1 MRVTLL
7 SLLVATSSAFNA
19 NLKSISRVAPL
30 NVAATMDW
38 DDEAFLMQYAQDC
51 ASTGSCSL
59 EDYEAC
65 LDNVIRIQS
74 GCSSGSLVGSDV
86 CDVDGAVE
94 LVANLREK
102 ICKETRRLSLLSTG
116 NNILSVGLVGLFL
129 AASMSA
135 MALNNPDVAPI
146 TMQEWWWA
154 VRDGYLP
161 LMLREYYQNGGLA
174 GASNDVIPFTMQEIW
189 WSIRDGY
196 LPTMLRE
203 YYTNGGFASD
213 ELVSTTV
220 PFTPQEWSFA
230 MQGGYLDTLIAQTV
244 TEGGLS
250 DVTDVD
256 TLPLTPQEWVWSI
269 QGGYFDTLVKSY
281 FEKGGL

>member
-7 SLLVATSSAFNA
+7 SLLVASSSAFTTNMQ
-19 NLKSISRVAPL
+19 SISRVAPL

-51 ASTGSCSL
+51 ASSGSCSL

-65 LDNVIRIQS
+65 LNNVIRIQS

-102 ICKETRRLSLLSTG
+102 IAKETERLSLVTIGTSIFNL
-116 NNILSVGLVGLFL
+116 GLVGLFL
-129 AASMSA
+129 AASISA
-135 MALNNPDVAPI
+135 MSLNNPDVAPI

-161 LMLREYYQNGGLA
+161 LMLREYYTNGGLA
-174 GASNDVIPFTMQEIW
+174 GAANDVAPFTMQEIW

-196 LPTMLRE
+196 LPTLLRE
-203 YYTNGGFASD
+203 YYTNGGLASD
-213 ELVSTTV
+213 ELASTV

-230 MQGGYLDTLIAQTV
+230 MQGGYLDRMIAQTV
-244 TEGGLS
+244 TDGGLS

-256 TLPLTPQEWVWSI
+256 TLPLTPQEWVWAT
-269 QGGYFDTLVKSY
+269 QGGFLDTIGKAYV
-281 FEKGGL
+281 EKGGL